1 MLLLKI
7 LLILALIILAA
18 VLAFSYYAYRT
29 AFYSSPKKRGKLLE
43 LPKDESYD
51 SAYSARLYQEMEAIP
66 YEEVW
71 ITAEDGTRLFGRYY
85 HVADGAPLQIQFHGY
100 RGSSIRDFCGGNK
113 LAREAGQNTLMI
125 DQRAH
130 GKSGGS
136 LITFGILERL
146 DCLAWANYAAERFG
160 KYTPIFLTG
169 ISMGAATVLMASDLP
184 LPQNVVGI
192 IADCPYSSPSAIIRK
207 VCKEMGFPPAI
218 AFPLVKLGAYLYG
231 GLRFGDCS
239 AEHSVKD
246 ATLPILLIHGEAD
259 EFVPCEMSRAIH
271 AACKSRKELHTF
283 ANARHGLSYLQ
294 DTPRYEK
301 TVQVFMDGCL
311 AEYNR

>member
-1 MLLLKI
+1 MIFLQI
-7 LLILALIILAA
+7 TLILALLILIA

-43 LPKDESYD
+43 LPKNEDYD
-51 SAYSARLYQEMEAIP
+51 SDYSARLYQEMEAIP

-71 ITAEDGTRLFGRYY
+71 ITAHDGTPLFGRYY
-85 HVADGAPLQIQFHGY
+85 HIADGAPLQIQFHGY

-113 LAREAGQNTLMI
+113 LAREYGQNTLMI

-136 LITFGILERL
+136 MITFGILERL
-146 DCLAWANYAAERFG
+146 DCLAWAEYAARRFG
-160 KYTPIFLTG
+160 EQTPIFLTG

-184 LPQNVVGI
+184 LPKNVVGI
-192 IADCPYSSPSAIIRK
+192 IADCPYSSPSGIIRK
-207 VCKEMGFPPAI
+207 VCREMGFPPAI
-218 AFPLVKLGAYLYG
+218 AFPLVKLGALLYG
-231 GLRFGDCS
+231 GLRFGDYS
-239 AEHSVKD
+239 AEQSVTSTD
-246 ATLPILLIHGEAD
+246 LPILLIHGEAD

-271 AACKSRKELHTF
+271 AACKSRHELHTF
-283 ANARHGLSYLQ
+283 EKARHGLSYLQ

-301 TVQVFMDGCL
+301 TVQTFMDGCL
-311 AEYNR
+311 ADYRG